1 LGLVAF
7 GPWPILEPFA
17 SNAGLYTKSYGRLS
31 AVFIN
36 KAGRVTMKRFFIIF
50 LIIGLTYGFTQN
62 ADDVI
67 SVRLFSSEDKLET
80 GKNNSV
86 SIEIKIKEPFHI
98 NSRQPAE
105 DYLIPVTIS
114 FSGKEGLVFS
124 GTEFPEPEI
133 KLLGFSDIPLS
144 IYEGTFVVKTLVK
157 LPSSFEGSEVL
168 ISGTIGY
175 QACDDYTCLA
185 PAELEFNKSFK
196 VADASVE
203 TTSGDVINQ
212 PEEGEFVQT
221 VGEKGLFL
229 TFLLIFLGGLALNLT
244 PCVYP
249 IIPITVGYFG
259 GQAEGRKGGIVAHAI
274 LYVLGMA
281 VTYSALGVIAAMTG
295 SLFGTALQNPVVLIA
310 IALVMIVLALS
321 MFDLYLGTIF
331 MGLTVGLVAA
341 PCIGPFILG
350 LLTYVGEKGDV
361 FLGFLMFF
369 VLALGL
375 GIPFVFLAV
384 FSGSINKLPRS
395 GSWMVWVRTIFGFI
409 LVAMAIYFLKPLFPN
424 SLVYH
429 MAIALNLFIG
439 GIYMAWVE
447 PTRLDNKV
455 FPLIRN
461 IIGIIFFVA
470 ALVFTVSGIQSYVDD
485 RLYDASLG
493 SVSLARNEMIQWA
506 AYSEENIR
514 KAQEQSK
521 PVFLDFHADWCI
533 PCRELDKF
541 TFTDEKVVNMS
552 RKFVMLK
559 VDLTKTDNQVYEK
572 LRRKYKIKG
581 VPILVLLKPDGN
593 EVKDAR
599 VVGFIKAQG
608 LLEKMDKVLK

>member
-1 LGLVAF
+1 MRRLFV
-7 GPWPILEPFA
+7 IL
-17 SNAGLYTKSYGRLS
+17 L
-31 AVFIN
+31 
-36 KAGRVTMKRFFIIF
+36 F

-67 SVRLFSSEDKLET
+67 SVKLFSSEDKLEP
-80 GKNNSV
+80 GKNNPV
-86 SIEIKIKEPFHI
+86 SIEIKIEKPFHI
-98 NSRQPAE
+98 NSQQPTE
-105 DYLIPVTIS
+105 NYLIPVTIS

-124 GTEFPEPEI
+124 GTEFPESEI
-133 KLLGFSDIPLS
+133 KLLGFSDTPLS

-157 LPSSFEGSEVL
+157 LPASFEGSEVM

-175 QACDDYTCLA
+175 QACDDNSCLA

-196 VADASVE
+196 VADASGE
-203 TTSGDVINQ
+203 TTLSNAINQ

-221 VGEKGLFL
+221 VGEKGLFI
-229 TFLLIFLGGLALNLT
+229 TFFLIFLGGLALNLT

-259 GQAEGRKGGIVAHAI
+259 GQAEGRKGGIIAHAI

-295 SLFGTALQNPVVLIA
+295 SLFGAALQNPIMLIA
-310 IALVMIVLALS
+310 IALVMIALALS
-321 MFDLYLGTIF
+321 MFDLYEFRLPSFLTNLAGGSKKGYLGTIF

-429 MAIALNLFIG
+429 LALALNLFIG

-447 PTRLDNKV
+447 PTRLDNKM

-485 RLYDASLG
+485 RLYEASLG
-493 SVSLARNEMIQWA
+493 SGSLARNEMIQWA
-506 AYSEENIR
+506 AYSEENIQ

-541 TFTDEKVVNMS
+541 TFTDEKIVNMS
-552 RKFVMLK
+552 EKFVMLK

-572 LRRKYKIKG
+572 LRRKYKIRG
-581 VPILVLLKPDGN
+581 VPTLVLLKPDGN

-599 VVGFIKAQG
+599 VVGFIKAQR
-608 LLEKMDKVLK
+608 LLEKMDKVLKGG

>member
-1 LGLVAF
+1 
-7 GPWPILEPFA
+7 
-17 SNAGLYTKSYGRLS
+17 
-31 AVFIN
+31 
-36 KAGRVTMKRFFIIF
+36 MKRNKIIF
-50 LIIGLTYGFTQN
+50 LLLIIGLTYGFAQN

-67 SVRLFSSEDKLET
+67 SVKLFSSEDKLEP
-80 GKNNSV
+80 GKNNPV
-86 SIEIKIKEPFHI
+86 SIEIKIEEPFHI

-114 FSGKEGLVFS
+114 FNGKEGLVFS

-133 KLLGFSDIPLS
+133 KLMGFSDIPLS
-144 IYEGTFVVKTLVK
+144 IYGGTFVVKTLVK
-157 LPSSFEGSEVL
+157 LPASFEGSEVM

-175 QACDDYTCLA
+175 QACDDNSCLA
-185 PAELEFNKSFK
+185 PAELKFNKSFK
-196 VADASVE
+196 VADASGE
-203 TTSGDVINQ
+203 TTLSNTIIQ
-212 PEEGEFVQT
+212 PEEGEFIQI
-221 VGEKGLFL
+221 VGEKGLFS

-259 GQAEGRKGGIVAHAI
+259 GQAEGRKGGIIAHAI

-295 SLFGTALQNPVVLIA
+295 SLFGAALQNPIVLIA

-321 MFDLYLGTIF
+321 MFNLYEFRLPSFLTNLAGGSKKGYLGTIF

-384 FSGSINKLPRS
+384 FSGSINKLPSS

-429 MAIALNLFIG
+429 LALALNLFIG

-461 IIGIIFFVA
+461 IIGIVFFVA

-485 RLYDASLG
+485 RMHEVSLG
-493 SVSLARNEMIQWA
+493 SGSFARNEMIQWE
-506 AYSEENIR
+506 AYSEENNQ
-514 KAQEQSK
+514 KAKEQSK
-521 PVFLDFHADWCI
+521 PVLLDFHADWCI

-541 TFTDEKVVNMS
+541 TFTDKKVVNMS

-559 VDLTKTDNQVYEK
+559 VDLTTTDNQIYEK

-608 LLEKMDKVLK
+608 LLEKMDKVLKGG